1 MSHLDTAFKIGA
13 AQAQQDFE
21 TEINKVAQGDLRP
34 PIPTPDIRPGQ
45 PQPGPAP
52 RPAPPSTPKLPTP
65 NPGLGPRQPGRPIL

>member
-13 AQAQQDFE
+13 AQAQHDFQAE
-21 TEINKVAQGDLRP
+21 LDKVAQGDLRP

-52 RPAPPSTPKLPTP
+52 RPTPTPPPKLRPP
-65 NPGLGPRQPGRPIL
+65 AAPLPPYRGPGGPA